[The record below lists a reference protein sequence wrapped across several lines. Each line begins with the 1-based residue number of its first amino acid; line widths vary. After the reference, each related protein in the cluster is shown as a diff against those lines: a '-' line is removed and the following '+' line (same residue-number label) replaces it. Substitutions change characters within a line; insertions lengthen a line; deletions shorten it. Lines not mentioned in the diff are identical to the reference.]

1 LADVGFDDHFSPVI
15 NISQS
20 PRATAVLN
28 ALVKGRWQEI
38 HELPLTE
45 LLSVHDFRF
54 DAAGNAIYVNL
65 RLDAGTARVVRI
77 SLADGKIETVAQD
90 PDYDIEDFKLD
101 AASDELDYYIT
112 GDPDPGRPSIRFVN
126 AGDKERLAYLD
137 SILPRRILSVVRA
150 PKKDIWLVSLA
161 SDQEPSAAIL
171 FDWRT
176 KSVIGSLHLR
186 GSRMSDGDRHRLAAT
201 RVVRIPARDGLKLDA
216 FLTVPPAADAIST
229 APRAPVPLIVYLHG
243 GPFMETDGRY
253 DGIVQLLANRGY
265 GVLQLNYRGSSGR
278 GSAFEASASQVLAGQ
293 AVDDVVDT
301 LNWAVGEGYAAR
313 GRIALF
319 GESFGGYLATSVA
332 IREPREAACVIS
344 WAGVYDLLAFVE
356 QDRGPVNAPLKRMA
370 SAYYYG
376 DTDSA
381 ADRARLSAMSP
392 ASRADQMTAPTL
404 MLFGARDERVP
415 PMQAMR
421 FARSLQ
427 SSGNKPIAVSFGNA
441 SHTEWPEDDVT
452 VLLDLAENFLSRCLG
467 GVARPLDKE
476 LIAKSSMR
484 VLSDSGMIPGLKT
497 AVPADRYSATLL
509 EGASLQ

>member
-1 LADVGFDDHFSPVI
+1 
-15 NISQS
+15 
-20 PRATAVLN
+20 
-28 ALVKGRWQEI
+28 
-38 HELPLTE
+38 
-45 LLSVHDFRF
+45 
-54 DAAGNAIYVNL
+54 
-65 RLDAGTARVVRI
+65 
-77 SLADGKIETVAQD
+77 
-90 PDYDIEDFKLD
+90 
-101 AASDELDYYIT
+101 
-112 GDPDPGRPSIRFVN
+112 
-126 AGDKERLAYLD
+126 
-137 SILPRRILSVVRA
+137 
-150 PKKDIWLVSLA
+150 
-161 SDQEPSAAIL
+161 
-171 FDWRT
+171 
-176 KSVIGSLHLR
+176 
-186 GSRMSDGDRHRLAAT
+186 
-201 RVVRIPARDGLKLDA
+201 
-216 FLTVPPAADAIST
+216 
-229 APRAPVPLIVYLHG
+229 
-243 GPFMETDGRY
+243 METDGRY

-265 GVLQLNYRGSSGR
+265 GVLKLNYRGSSGR

-313 GRIALF
+313 GRIALARA
-319 GESFGGYLATSVA
+319 GGYLATSVA

-356 QDRGPVNAPLKRMA
+356 QDQGPVNAPLKRMA

-381 ADRARLSAMSP
+381 ADRARLSAISP

-427 SSGNKPIAVSFGNA
+427 SSGNKPIAVTFGNA
-441 SHTEWPEDDVT
+441 SHTEWPEDDLT

-497 AVPADRYSATLL
+497 VVPEGRYNTTLL